1 MRIGRRGRGGQRGTV
16 ADHQSSVPHGETDI
30 GQYMGA
36 TITQATIGGAA
47 SVAGGGK
54 FANGAVTG
62 AFQYLATTSYEGA
75 QAVNR
80 MDADAS

>member
-1 MRIGRRGRGGQRGTV
+1 M
-16 ADHQSSVPHGETDI
+16 AKTDI

-62 AFQYLATTSYEGA
+62 GVPVSGDDELGERPKREFGGGSVA
-75 QAVNR
+75 
-80 MDADAS
+80 